1 MRSAMPGKGLLVRLL
16 FGCAVVLAAGC
27 GGTDQQETPAA
38 TAAPASSLAVDIV
51 SPQPNSTVKGNVVD
65 LKLAPQGIQIVKA
78 DGDTSG
84 KTGHFHVFLDRT
96 PPPPGAG
103 IPKETG
109 IVHSADDPIRLS
121 GLTVGKHRLVVVLGD
136 GAHRRIGTTQAET
149 TVTFEGPAVQ
159 ASAPAVVPN
168 GKPAVVT
175 LTAQGLD
182 VVKANGDT
190 SGKTGHFHLFV
201 DRPVSPA
208 GQPIPVAADV
218 IHTAATTVAVPGLAP
233 GEHTITVVAGDGL
246 HVPLSPPVEA
256 KVSFTVGSQ
265 G

>member
-1 MRSAMPGKGLLVRLL
+1 VKIAMPGVRLWARL
-16 FGCAVVLAAGC
+16 LLACALPLAAGC
-27 GGTDQQETPAA
+27 GGTDQPTAPPA
-38 TAAPASSLAVDIV
+38 TVAPASALAVQIV

-65 LKLAPQGIQIVKA
+65 LKLAPQGVRIVKA

-96 PPPPGAG
+96 PPPAGVG

-109 IVHSADDPIRLS
+109 IVHSADNPIRLS
-121 GLTVGKHRLVVVLGD
+121 GLTAGKHRLVVVLGD
-136 GAHRRIGTTQAET
+136 GAHRRIGTTQAAT
-149 TVTFEGPAVQ
+149 TVTVEGPAVQ

-168 GKPAVVT
+168 GKPAVIT
-175 LTAQGLD
+175 LTAQGLEI
-182 VVKANGDT
+182 VKANGDT

-201 DRPVSPA
+201 DRPASPA

-233 GEHTITVVAGDGL
+233 GEHTVTVVVGDGL

-256 KVSFTVGSQ
+256 TVSFTVESQ